1 MIMKKI
7 DKFMAFLMTDVID
20 RNHDIQESE
29 ESEVYKVGYQEATD
43 EILKLM
49 AEIFEQVKNERED

>member
-1 MIMKKI
+1 
-7 DKFMAFLMTDVID
+7 MAFLMTDVID